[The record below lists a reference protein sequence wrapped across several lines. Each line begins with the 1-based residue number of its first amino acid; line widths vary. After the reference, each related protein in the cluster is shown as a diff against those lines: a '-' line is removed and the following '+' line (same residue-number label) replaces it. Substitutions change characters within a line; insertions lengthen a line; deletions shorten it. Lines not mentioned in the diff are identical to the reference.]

1 MVGCRNN
8 AKNTLGKNYLYFA
21 EKGGAEIRPQVEVT
35 DIRPLP
41 PEQPDGARYEVVY
54 RSSTTWVFKRARH
67 VRARNVV
74 VSAGVLGSL
83 SLLLKCRNVARSLPA
98 LSPRLGDRVRTNN
111 EALEGSVARDK
122 AKDYSK
128 GVAITSVFRA
138 DEFTCIEPVRYPD
151 GSSFMRILSLPLIEG
166 HDRIVVRLARILGGI
181 LRHPLDYLYRHEVK
195 PAWARRTTILLV
207 MQTKDNSMRLRLGR
221 GPFTLFRRG
230 LVSETDA
237 GEAVAS
243 QLPIAHQVTRDFAAR
258 TNGVTGA
265 LLGEGLLNVTN
276 TAHILGGCPFGENAE
291 DGVVG
296 LDCQAH
302 NYPGLYVVDG
312 SIVPAN
318 PGINPSLTITA
329 LAEYAMSRVPAK
341 AG

>member
-1 MVGCRNN
+1 M
-8 AKNTLGKNYLYFA
+8 
-21 EKGGAEIRPQVEVT
+21 T

-41 PEQPDGARYEVVY
+41 SEQPDGARYEVIY
-54 RSSTTWVFKRARH
+54 RCSTAWVFKRAHR

-111 EALEGSVARDK
+111 EALEGAVARGKD
-122 AKDYSK
+122 KDYSR

-151 GSSFMRILSLPLIEG
+151 GSSFFRILSLPLIES
-166 HDRIVVRLARILGGI
+166 HDRVVVRLARILGEI
-181 LRHPLDYLYRHEVK
+181 LRHPVDYLYRHEVK

-237 GEAVAS
+237 REAVAS

-291 DGVVG
+291 DGVLG
-296 LDCQAH
+296 LDCQVH

-329 LAEYAMSRVPAK
+329 LAEYAMSHVPAK